1 MPSAGNAQG
10 PKSAYA
16 SKANI
21 GKGNV
26 FMPKD
31 APLANK
37 MECELSEPM

>member
-1 MPSAGNAQG
+1 MPSAGNAAG
-10 PKSAYA
+10 AMSAYA

-21 GKGNV
+21 EANV

-37 MECELSEPM
+37 WNV